1 MVSKFV
7 FQESSVDSAV
17 TFMVDK
23 VNVISVPLLILH
35 AEVHISCK
43 RRSAN

>member
-17 TFMVDK
+17 LLWLIK
-23 VNVISVPLLILH
+23 YVISGLVKE
-35 AEVHISCK
+35 EVHC
-43 RRSAN
+43 

>member
-23 VNVISVPLLILH
+23 VCYKWAIVNPT
-35 AEVHISCK
+35 C
-43 RRSAN
+43 

>member
-23 VNVISVPLLILH
+23 VISVPLLILH
-35 AEVHISCK
+35 DEVHIPCK

>member
-1 MVSKFV
+1 MVSKLFL
-7 FQESSVDSAV
+7 QESSLGSAV

-23 VNVISVPLLILH
+23 VVISVPLLILH
-35 AEVHISCK
+35 ADVHIPCK

>member
-1 MVSKFV
+1 MVSKFA

-23 VNVISVPLLILH
+23 VMLLILH
-35 AEVHISCK
+35 AEVHIPCK